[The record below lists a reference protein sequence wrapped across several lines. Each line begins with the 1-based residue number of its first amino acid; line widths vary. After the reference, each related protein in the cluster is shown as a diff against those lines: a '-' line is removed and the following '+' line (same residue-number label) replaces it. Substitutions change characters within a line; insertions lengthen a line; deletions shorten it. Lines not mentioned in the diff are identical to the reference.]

1 MADSKESCV
10 SATKNHDTVC
20 PISQEVP
27 HTIKQAPNTFSLC
40 LETSM
45 NLNI

>member
-1 MADSKESCV
+1 MADRKESCV
-10 SATKNHDTVC
+10 SATQNQDTVW

-27 HTIKQAPNTFSLC
+27 HTIKQAANTFSLC